1 MCSAQDP
8 DRRTVPSELLL
19 ETILESMDACVAITD
34 PQGLIVCANGAWRDF
49 QGGNPLLAGSQVG
62 SNYLEQCE
70 RIIKGQAGD
79 LSIVAL
85 GIRSVLTGKVPRLSL
100 DYPLRSPEGTI
111 WFGMVGD
118 RSVAPGLGAVIR
130 HRDITQRMTMEQ
142 RLRRSENLFHLTTE
156 NARDLITILG
166 TNGKVRYRSPSHRK
180 ALGFSEGELNEIPL
194 FELVHPEDRAGFQS
208 ALRQA
213 AKQGLT
219 ELFEFRMAHRDGSA
233 RLFEAQ
239 AAAVDT
245 GGDEQEMVLLISRDI
260 TLRKAAEGER
270 AQMEI
275 QLRHAQKMEA
285 VGQLAAGVAHE
296 INTPIQFVGDN
307 LKFLL
312 DSFQDLVRLA
322 GSGTPGDED
331 LAYLKEEVPRAIGQ
345 SLDGIDRVA
354 TIVKAMKVF
363 THPSTEG
370 LMAVDLNQAIEN
382 TLIVSRNE
390 WKYVCEV
397 ERRFAPDLP
406 DVVCSPGEF
415 NQVILN
421 LVVNAAHAIGERLE
435 RQPDPPGRI
444 LVETR
449 AEGPWAEIRVADNG
463 CGIPAHQ
470 MQQIWLPFFTTK
482 PVGKGTGQGLS
493 IVHSIITRH
502 RGTVEVTSEVGR
514 GTSFALRLL
523 FDPARGLETP

>member
-213 AKQGLT
+213 AKQGQKQPAVAA
-219 ELFEFRMAHRDGSA
+219 ELGDPGLKGDARARGGGGEEHPEALAPEDVAVVLADGDAALEVESHIED
-233 RLFEAQ
+233 RLQ
-239 AAAVDT
+239 L
-245 GGDEQEMVLLISRDI
+245 LLIVIHD
-260 TLRKAAEGER
+260 AN
-270 AQMEI
+270 EI
-275 QLRHAQKMEA
+275 FSLH
-285 VGQLAAGVAHE
+285 
-296 INTPIQFVGDN
+296 VGDHD
-307 LKFLL
+307 LFLP
-312 DSFQDLVRLA
+312 LV
-322 GSGTPGDED
+322 
-331 LAYLKEEVPRAIGQ
+331 
-345 SLDGIDRVA
+345 
-354 TIVKAMKVF
+354 F
-363 THPSTEG
+363 
-370 LMAVDLNQAIEN
+370 
-382 TLIVSRNE
+382 
-390 WKYVCEV
+390 
-397 ERRFAPDLP
+397 
-406 DVVCSPGEF
+406 
-415 NQVILN
+415 
-421 LVVNAAHAIGERLE
+421 
-435 RQPDPPGRI
+435 
-444 LVETR
+444 
-449 AEGPWAEIRVADNG
+449 
-463 CGIPAHQ
+463 
-470 MQQIWLPFFTTK
+470 
-482 PVGKGTGQGLS
+482 
-493 IVHSIITRH
+493 
-502 RGTVEVTSEVGR
+502 
-514 GTSFALRLL
+514 
-523 FDPARGLETP
+523 

>member
-1 MCSAQDP
+1 
-8 DRRTVPSELLL
+8 
-19 ETILESMDACVAITD
+19 
-34 PQGLIVCANGAWRDF
+34 
-49 QGGNPLLAGSQVG
+49 
-62 SNYLEQCE
+62 
-70 RIIKGQAGD
+70 
-79 LSIVAL
+79 
-85 GIRSVLTGKVPRLSL
+85 
-100 DYPLRSPEGTI
+100 
-111 WFGMVGD
+111 
-118 RSVAPGLGAVIR
+118 
-130 HRDITQRMTMEQ
+130 
-142 RLRRSENLFHLTTE
+142 
-156 NARDLITILG
+156 
-166 TNGKVRYRSPSHRK
+166 
-180 ALGFSEGELNEIPL
+180 
-194 FELVHPEDRAGFQS
+194 
-208 ALRQA
+208 
-213 AKQGLT
+213 
-219 ELFEFRMAHRDGSA
+219 MAHRDGSA